1 MHPPGPVPVS
11 LASFSDSVVPPV
23 GGLPAPFTWAWAVP
37 HEAYIRCIETGRKRH
52 DARAC
57 QRQPRPERRSAAH
70 DPGAIPS
77 TRTRRSAKRQPSAS
91 RR

>member
-23 GGLPAPFTWAWAVP
+23 GGLPAPFTW
-37 HEAYIRCIETGRKRH
+37 GKRH